1 MIIDENDFFR
11 QVTIRICG
19 SLYIEL
25 AMFRCLQYLERFL
38 PVDSMFLN
46 LYDPGLGAL
55 RTIARATASEG
66 RKMDLLI
73 PLSQKARSSLE
84 GEALLDLVKII
95 NRPEQDTVMQD
106 VIKSFGRPEWSFLV
120 MRMVIEGKR
129 IGGITLGAKGKDR
142 YSEEHARLFSLL
154 NEPFAIAISNA
165 LRHQEVTKLKDLV
178 TDDNRYLYQELLRQS
193 GDEIIGKDL
202 GLKGVMEMVAK
213 VAQLNTPVLLLG
225 ETGVGKE
232 LIANDIHHLSPR
244 RDGPLIKV
252 NCGSIPENLMDS
264 ELFGHEKGAFTGA
277 VAQKRGRF
285 ERADKGTIFL
295 DEIGELSPQ
304 AQLRMLR
311 VLQHKEIERVGGSGP
326 ISVDI
331 RVIAA
336 THRNL
341 KSMVESNQFREDLWF
356 RLNVFPIMIPPLRKR
371 KRDIPALVNHLI
383 ERKSRELNLHTPPKL
398 YTGAIDHL
406 MAYNWPGNVR
416 ELENILER
424 AMILNKTG
432 SMKLDQLILPQQED
446 ETSGLP
452 VAEDEPLKLDEVV
465 SRHIRRVLKM
475 AKGKVRGPGGAA
487 ELLGINPS
495 TLRNRMERLGIP
507 YGRRAAL

>member
-1 MIIDENDFFR
+1 MLIDENDFFR

-19 SLYIEL
+19 SLDIEL

-129 IGGITLGAKGKDR
+129 IGGFTLGAKGKDR

-178 TDDNRYLYQELLRQS
+178 TDDNRYLHQELLRQS
-193 GDEIIGKDL
+193 GDEIIGSNL
-202 GLKGVMEMVAK
+202 GLKGVMDMVRE
-213 VAQLNTPVLLLG
+213 VAPLNTATLLLG
-225 ETGVGKE
+225 DTGVGKE
-232 LIANDIHHLSPR
+232 LVANAIHYLSPR
-244 RDGPLIKV
+244 KDGPLIKV
-252 NCGSIPENLMDS
+252 NCGAIPENLMDS

-277 VAQKRGRF
+277 VAKKRGRF
-285 ERADKGTIFL
+285 ERASQGTIFL
-295 DEIGELSPQ
+295 DEIGELPLQ
-304 AQLRMLR
+304 AQVRMLR
-311 VLQHKEIERVGGSGP
+311 VLQTKEIERVGGSKSVP
-326 ISVDI
+326 VDI

-336 THRNL
+336 THRDMEKML
-341 KSMVESNQFREDLWF
+341 KSNQFREDLWF

-371 KRDIPALVNHLI
+371 REDIPALVHHLI
-383 ERKSRELNLHTPPKL
+383 ERKSTDLKLHTPPKL
-398 YTGAIDHL
+398 ATGAIDRL

-416 ELENILER
+416 ELENIVER
-424 AMILNKTG
+424 ALILNKQG
-432 SMKLDQLILPQQED
+432 PLRFDRLVLAQQENQMP
-446 ETSGLP
+446 GAP
-452 VAEDEPLKLDEVV
+452 VYENKMLKLDEVV
-465 SRHIRRVLKM
+465 YKHIQEVLKV

-495 TLRNRMERLGIP
+495 TLRNRMKRLGIP
-507 YGRRAAL
+507 YGRRTAL